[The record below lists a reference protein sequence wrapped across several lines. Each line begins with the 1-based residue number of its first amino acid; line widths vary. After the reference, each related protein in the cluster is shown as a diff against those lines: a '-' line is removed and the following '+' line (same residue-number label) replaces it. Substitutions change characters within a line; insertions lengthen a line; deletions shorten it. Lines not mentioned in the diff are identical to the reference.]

1 MTERRII
8 KQRSPAVWA
17 RVKEAYLAGE
27 PAASVARRFDVGYG
41 NLRFRANAE
50 GWTRKAAMA
59 AEAQEAEAEDRRLA
73 GEADVEAPL
82 PQPLPLPPEAP
93 IPPEDLHEALE
104 AATRRAASLLARGR
118 AAEASALLK
127 AAEALD
133 RRIGSPHPEGG
144 GREGHATA
152 APPEEPVDDI
162 AAEEELYRL
171 RAELE
176 NHILIRADETA
187 RRMLSDLDTT
197 PDLLGAL
204 ALHWRAE
211 NLGPECAA
219 LDFVR
224 HRRDDGRPGRYWNA
238 DGSLKTLDE
247 IFDGWWVTVRH
258 MARGQKGLPYRKDW
272 VRPEGG
278 EGEEG

>member
-17 RVKEAYLAGE
+17 RVKAAYLAGE

-41 NLRFRANAE
+41 NLRFRAHAE

-59 AEAQEAEAEDRRLA
+59 AAEQEALAEDRRLA

-82 PQPLPLPPEAP
+82 PPEAP
-93 IPPEDLHEALE
+93 VPPEDLHEALD

-133 RRIGSPHPEGG
+133 RRIGTPHPEA
-144 GREGHATA
+144 GREEHASA
-152 APPEEPVDDI
+152 APPEAPVDDI
-162 AAEEELYRL
+162 ATEEELYRL

-176 NHILIRADETA
+176 SHILSRADETA
-187 RRMLSDLDTT
+187 RLMLSDLDTP

-224 HRRDDGRPGRYWNA
+224 HREDGRPCRYWNA
-238 DGSLKTLDE
+238 DGSLKSLDE
-247 IFDGWWVTVRH
+247 IFDGWWASVRSH
-258 MARGQKGLPYRKDW
+258 MRGGAGLPYRKEW
-272 VRPEGG
+272 VRPERG
-278 EGEEG
+278 EGKEG

>member
-17 RVKEAYLAGE
+17 RVKAAYLAGE

-59 AEAQEAEAEDRRLA
+59 AAEQEAEAEDRRLV
-73 GEADVEAPL
+73 GEADAEE
-82 PQPLPLPPEAP
+82 PLPPEVP
-93 IPPEDLHEALE
+93 VSPEDLHEALE

-133 RRIGSPHPEGG
+133 RRIGSPAPEAS
-144 GREGHATA
+144 REEHAAA
-152 APPEEPVDDI
+152 APPEAPVDDI
-162 AAEEELYRL
+162 AAEEELHRH

-176 NHILIRADETA
+176 NYILNRADEMA

-224 HRRDDGRPGRYWNA
+224 HRAGRTAARA
-238 DGSLKTLDE
+238 
-247 IFDGWWVTVRH
+247 VTGMRTAV
-258 MARGQKGLPYRKDW
+258 
-272 VRPEGG
+272 
-278 EGEEG
+278 

>member
-17 RVKEAYLAGE
+17 RVKAAYLAGE
-27 PAASVARRFDVGYG
+27 PAASVARRFDVGLG
-41 NLRFRANAE
+41 NLRFKANAE
-50 GWTRKAAMA
+50 GWTRKAVMA
-59 AEAQEAEAEDRRLA
+59 AAEQEADAEDRRLA
-73 GEADVEAPL
+73 GEADVGA
-82 PQPLPLPPEAP
+82 PLPLPPPPEAP
-93 IPPEDLHEALE
+93 VPPEDLHEALE

-118 AAEASALLK
+118 ATEASALLK

-133 RRIGSPHPEGG
+133 RRIGTPHPEV
-144 GREGHATA
+144 GRAEA
-152 APPEEPVDDI
+152 ADTEPPEAPVDDI
-162 AAEEELYRL
+162 AEEEELYRL

-176 NHILIRADETA
+176 SHILSRADETA
-187 RRMLSDLDTT
+187 RRMLSDLDTP

-224 HRRDDGRPGRYWNA
+224 HREDDGRPCRYWNA
-238 DGSLKTLDE
+238 DGSLKTLDQ
-247 IFDGWWVTVRH
+247 IFDGWWETVRNQ
-258 MARGQKGLPYRKDW
+258 MRGQKGLPYRKKW
-272 VRPEGG
+272 VRPGEG
-278 EGEEG
+278 EGEEV

>member
-1 MTERRII
+1 MTERRTI

-17 RVKEAYLAGE
+17 RVKAAYLAGE

-59 AEAQEAEAEDRRLA
+59 AAEQEAEAEDRRLA
-73 GEADVEAPL
+73 GEADVDEPL
-82 PQPLPLPPEAP
+82 PRLPPLALPPEAP
-93 IPPEDLHEALE
+93 VPPEDLHEALE

-133 RRIGSPHPEGG
+133 RRIGTP
-144 GREGHATA
+144 
-152 APPEEPVDDI
+152 PPEADRADDAAATPPEAPVDDI
-162 AAEEELYRL
+162 AAEEDLYRL

-176 NHILIRADETA
+176 SHILSRADETA
-187 RRMLSDLDTT
+187 RLMLSDLDTA
-197 PDLLGAL
+197 PNLLGAL

-224 HRRDDGRPGRYWNA
+224 HREDGRPCRYWNA
-238 DGSLKTLDE
+238 DGSLKSLDE
-247 IFDGWWVTVRH
+247 IFDGWWETVRNQ
-258 MARGQKGLPYRKDW
+258 MRGGAGLPYRKEW

>member
-17 RVKEAYLAGE
+17 RVKAAYLAGE
-27 PAASVARRFDVGYG
+27 PAASVARRFDVGLG
-41 NLRFRANAE
+41 NLRFKANAE
-50 GWTRKAAMA
+50 GWTRKAVMA
-59 AEAQEAEAEDRRLA
+59 AAEQEAEAEDRRLA
-73 GEADVEAPL
+73 GEADVEAA
-82 PQPLPLPPEAP
+82 LPLPPPPEAP
-93 IPPEDLHEALE
+93 VPPEDLHEALE

-133 RRIGSPHPEGG
+133 RRIGTPHPEA
-144 GREGHATA
+144 GRAGDADTE
-152 APPEEPVDDI
+152 PPEAPVDDI

-176 NHILIRADETA
+176 SHILSRADETA
-187 RRMLSDLDTT
+187 RRMLSDLDTP

-219 LDFVR
+219 LDFIR
-224 HRRDDGRPGRYWNA
+224 HREDDGRPCRYWNA
-238 DGSLKTLDE
+238 DGSLKTLDQ
-247 IFDGWWVTVRH
+247 IFDGWWETVRNQ
-258 MARGQKGLPYRKDW
+258 MRGQKGLPFRKEW
-272 VRPEGG
+272 VRPGAG
-278 EGEEG
+278 EGEEV

>member
-1 MTERRII
+1 MTERRTI

-17 RVKEAYLAGE
+17 RVKAAYLAGE

-59 AEAQEAEAEDRRLA
+59 AAEQEAEAEDRRLA
-73 GEADVEAPL
+73 GEADVDEPPL
-82 PQPLPLPPEAP
+82 PRPLALPPEAP
-93 IPPEDLHEALE
+93 VPPEDLHEALE

-133 RRIGSPHPEGG
+133 RRIGTP
-144 GREGHATA
+144 
-152 APPEEPVDDI
+152 PPEAVRPDDAAAEPAEAPVDDI
-162 AAEEELYRL
+162 AAEEDLYRL

-176 NHILIRADETA
+176 SHILSRADETA
-187 RRMLSDLDTT
+187 RLMLSDLDTP

-224 HRRDDGRPGRYWNA
+224 HRREDGRPCRYWNA
-238 DGSLKTLDE
+238 DGSLKSLDE
-247 IFDGWWVTVRH
+247 IFDGWWGTVRNQ
-258 MARGQKGLPYRKDW
+258 MRGQKGLPYRKEW

-278 EGEEG
+278 EAEEG

>member
-17 RVKEAYLAGE
+17 RVREAYLAGE

-59 AEAQEAEAEDRRLA
+59 AAEQEAEAEGRRLA

-82 PQPLPLPPEAP
+82 LPRPQPKPLPPDAP
-93 IPPEDLHEALE
+93 ISPEDLHEALE

-133 RRIGSPHPEGG
+133 RRIGTPHPD
-144 GREGHATA
+144 GRAEAAPA
-152 APPEEPVDDI
+152 APPEAPVDDI

-176 NHILIRADETA
+176 SHILSRADELA
-187 RRMLSDLDTT
+187 RLMLSDLDTP

-224 HRRDDGRPGRYWNA
+224 HREDGRPCRYWNE
-238 DGSLKTLDE
+238 DGSLKSLDQ
-247 IFDGWWVTVRH
+247 IFDGWWVSVRNH
-258 MARGQKGLPYRKDW
+258 MRGQKGLPYRKEW
-272 VRPEGG
+272 VRPEAGDA
-278 EGEEG
+278 

>member
-27 PAASVARRFDVGYG
+27 PATSVARRFDVGLG
-41 NLRFRANAE
+41 NLRFKANAE

-59 AEAQEAEAEDRRLA
+59 AAEQEAEAEDRRLA

-82 PQPLPLPPEAP
+82 PLPLPPEAP
-93 IPPEDLHEALE
+93 DPPEDLHEALA

-133 RRIGSPHPEGG
+133 RRIGGPDPEA
-144 GREGHATA
+144 GRA
-152 APPEEPVDDI
+152 AEADPEPPAPVDDI
-162 AAEEELYRL
+162 AEEEELYRL

-176 NHILIRADETA
+176 SHILSRADETA
-187 RRMLSDLDTT
+187 RRMLSDLDTP

-247 IFDGWWVTVRH
+247 IFDGWWVTVRNQ
-258 MARGQKGLPYRKDW
+258 MRGQKGLPYRKDW
-272 VRPEGG
+272 VRPE
-278 EGEEG
+278 EGPEEEG

>member
-27 PAASVARRFDVGYG
+27 PAASVARRFDVGLG
-41 NLRFRANAE
+41 NLRFKANAE

-73 GEADVEAPL
+73 GEADVET
-82 PQPLPLPPEAP
+82 PLPLPLEAP
-93 IPPEDLHEALE
+93 VPPEDLHEALE

-133 RRIGSPHPEGG
+133 RRIGSPAPEAS
-144 GREGHATA
+144 REEHATA
-152 APPEEPVDDI
+152 APPEAPVDDI

-176 NHILIRADETA
+176 SHILSRADETA
-187 RRMLSDLDTT
+187 RRMLSDLDTP

-224 HRRDDGRPGRYWNA
+224 HRRDDGRPCRYWNA
-238 DGSLKTLDE
+238 DGSLKSLDE
-247 IFDGWWVTVRH
+247 IFDGWWVSVRNH
-258 MARGQKGLPYRKDW
+258 MRGQKGLPYRKEW

-278 EGEEG
+278 QEDPAEA

>member
-27 PAASVARRFDVGYG
+27 PATSVARRFDVSYG
-41 NLRFRANAE
+41 NLRFKAHAE
-50 GWTRKAAMA
+50 GWTRRAVLAD
-59 AEAQEAEAEDRRLA
+59 EAQAAEAEDRRLA
-73 GEADVEAPL
+73 GEADVET
-82 PQPLPLPPEAP
+82 PLPLPPEAP
-93 IPPEDLHEALE
+93 VSSEDLHEALE
-104 AATRRAASLLARGR
+104 AATRRAAFLLARGR

-133 RRIGSPHPEGG
+133 RRIGSPAPEA
-144 GREGHATA
+144 GRAGDADPE
-152 APPEEPVDDI
+152 PPAPVDDI
-162 AAEEELYRL
+162 AEEEELYRL

-176 NHILIRADETA
+176 SHILSRADETA
-187 RRMLSDLDTT
+187 RRMLSDLDTP

-224 HRRDDGRPGRYWNA
+224 HRRDDGRPCRYWNA

-247 IFDGWWVTVRH
+247 IFDGWWVTVRNQ
-258 MARGQKGLPYRKDW
+258 MRGQKGLPFRKEW
-272 VRPEGG
+272 VRPEWR

>member
-27 PAASVARRFDVGYG
+27 PAASVARRFDVGLG

-59 AEAQEAEAEDRRLA
+59 AAEQEAEAEDRRLA
-73 GEADVEAPL
+73 GQADVDEPL
-82 PQPLPLPPEAP
+82 LLPPEAP
-93 IPPEDLHEALE
+93 VSPEDLHEALE
-104 AATRRAASLLARGR
+104 VATRRAASLLARGR

-133 RRIGSPHPEGG
+133 RRIGSPAPEAS
-144 GREGHATA
+144 REEHATA
-152 APPEEPVDDI
+152 APPEAPVDDI

-176 NHILIRADETA
+176 SHILSRADETA
-187 RRMLSDLDTT
+187 RRMLSDLDTP

-204 ALHWRAE
+204 ALRWRAE

-219 LDFVR
+219 LDFIR
-224 HRRDDGRPGRYWNA
+224 HREVGRPCRYWNE
-238 DGSLKTLDE
+238 DGSLKSLDE
-247 IFDGWWVTVRH
+247 IFDGWWVSVRNQ
-258 MARGQKGLPYRKDW
+258 MRGGAGLPYRKDW
-272 VRPEGG
+272 VRPGAGPEDPA
-278 EGEEG
+278 EA

>member
-27 PAASVARRFDVGYG
+27 PAASVARRFDVGLG
-41 NLRFRANAE
+41 NLRFKANAE
-50 GWTRKAAMA
+50 GWTRKAVMA
-59 AEAQEAEAEDRRLA
+59 AAEQEAEAEDRRLA

-82 PQPLPLPPEAP
+82 PLPPEAP
-93 IPPEDLHEALE
+93 VSSEDLHEALE

-118 AAEASALLK
+118 ATEASALLK

-133 RRIGSPHPEGG
+133 RRIGGAHPES
-144 GREGHATA
+144 GRA
-152 APPEEPVDDI
+152 AEADSEPPEAPVDDI
-162 AAEEELYRL
+162 AAEDDLHRH

-176 NHILIRADETA
+176 NYILNRADEMA
-187 RRMLSDLDTT
+187 RRMLSDLDTP

-204 ALHWRAE
+204 ALHWRVE

-258 MARGQKGLPYRKDW
+258 MARGQSGLPFRKEW
-272 VRPEGG
+272 VRPG
-278 EGEEG
+278 EGPEDPAEV

>member
-27 PAASVARRFDVGYG
+27 PAASVARRYDVGLG
-41 NLRFRANAE
+41 NLRFKANAE
-50 GWTRKAAMA
+50 GWTRKAVMA
-59 AEAQEAEAEDRRLA
+59 AAEQEAEAEDRRLA
-73 GEADVEAPL
+73 GEADVEAA
-82 PQPLPLPPEAP
+82 LPLPPPPEAP
-93 IPPEDLHEALE
+93 VPPEDLHEALE

-133 RRIGSPHPEGG
+133 RRIGTPHPEV
-144 GREGHATA
+144 GRAEA
-152 APPEEPVDDI
+152 ADPEPPEAPVDDI

-176 NHILIRADETA
+176 SHILSRADETA
-187 RRMLSDLDTT
+187 RRMLSDLNTP

-219 LDFVR
+219 LDFIR
-224 HRRDDGRPGRYWNA
+224 HREDDGRPCRYWNA
-238 DGSLKTLDE
+238 DGSLKTLDQ
-247 IFDGWWVTVRH
+247 IFDGWWETVRNQ
-258 MARGQKGLPYRKDW
+258 MRGQKGLPFRKEW
-272 VRPEGG
+272 VRPG
-278 EGEEG
+278 EGPEEA

>member
-41 NLRFRANAE
+41 NLRFKANAE
-50 GWTRKAAMA
+50 GWTRKAAIA

-82 PQPLPLPPEAP
+82 PAPPEAP
-93 IPPEDLHEALE
+93 VPPEDLHEALE

-133 RRIGSPHPEGG
+133 RRIGTPHPEA
-144 GREGHATA
+144 GRAEDTPA
-152 APPEEPVDDI
+152 ASPEAPVDDI
-162 AAEEELYRL
+162 AAEEDLYRL

-176 NHILIRADETA
+176 SHILSRADETA
-187 RRMLSDLDTT
+187 RRMLSDLDTP

-219 LDFVR
+219 LDYVR

-272 VRPEGG
+272 VRPEAGP
-278 EGEEG
+278 EEEA